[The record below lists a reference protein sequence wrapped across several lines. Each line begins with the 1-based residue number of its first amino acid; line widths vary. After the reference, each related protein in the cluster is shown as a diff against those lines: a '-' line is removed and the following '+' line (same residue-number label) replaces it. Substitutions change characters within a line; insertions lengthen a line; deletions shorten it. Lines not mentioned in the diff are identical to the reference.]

1 MDLQQRKQQ
10 LKSLVKENFDCFVSC
25 KNTIDDIHMKLQQ
38 IETDTEGAGTV
49 HLSTSISQVNQL
61 ANGAFGPLFERQAQV
76 ERIRSVQGMLQ
87 RFRTLFNLPSTIQG
101 HISKGDY
108 DLAVREYKKAKS
120 LVRVLERVLETVEK
134 VISDF
139 KDKMYK
145 SMEDPNVEFSQLESI
160 MQLLLELEPS
170 SDPVWHYLK
179 IQNVRIRSLLEACL
193 VEHDERMEELHKHL
207 WARAQ
212 LDARWKKIQ
221 QETNKASNVNVFSL
235 FGGAKNE
242 LDVSVE
248 ESMAEQSDI
257 LLNRLIH
264 RLTSVL
270 SQQVP
275 PFWRLSISIFNG
287 KFTKVS
293 QGEFPSAAGFEV
305 FAGSEVNAT
314 FKGHP
319 ISEVVA
325 MITDIANLYESKVLK
340 SVTLDVH
347 DLGSQ
352 INEIQ
357 AAVKL
362 TAFECFSSLKDNL
375 DKLALSVFQH
385 CQELEN
391 KALNG
396 GDIEKEG
403 HFTGLQAGIAV
414 ANPHQRLLMVLS
426 NTGYCRTGLVPVLL
440 QKYKN
445 IWVGDDSDSI
455 TVEKL
460 MEAFSSL
467 EESILGQ
474 YAQSKATLIGTA
486 AAAFF
491 LEDGLQWGA
500 APAVKGVRDA
510 VVELLYPLIVVHAEL
525 TAGAKPYLR
534 RAIPILIESLIDA
547 LVNVFNGSRQKAL
560 RVLDLNGFSQLALEL
575 GYLEGVL
582 QTHFTAAALDAF
594 SSLRNQLKEKALETI
609 KEAEMLG
616 RKKSG
621 TRGGMED
628 ASAAEER
635 LQNLSVSTDELDALE
650 QQVCSDFLQ
659 VELKRT
665 KLIYMCFTN
674 MSERSPQSSSR
685 HSSGRPIGAGNATVG
700 LRAPSGLQHQR
711 FRSSSS
717 LSDSDSSRPSG
728 IPPYQSPMS
737 QSGYASSDV
746 GSETGVYETKLRS
759 SVSTDRH
766 VNIQGSNRRQSSRR
780 AMFGATDDDFR

>member
-1 MDLQQRKQQ
+1 
-10 LKSLVKENFDCFVSC
+10 
-25 KNTIDDIHMKLQQ
+25 
-38 IETDTEGAGTV
+38 
-49 HLSTSISQVNQL
+49 
-61 ANGAFGPLFERQAQV
+61 
-76 ERIRSVQGMLQ
+76 MLQ

-120 LVRVLERVLETVEK
+120 LVLPTHVRVLERVLETVEK

-325 MITDIANLYESKVLK
+325 MITDIANLYESKVLN
-340 SVTLDVH
+340 SV
-347 DLGSQ
+347 S
-352 INEIQ
+352 
-357 AAVKL
+357 
-362 TAFECFSSLKDNL
+362 
-375 DKLALSVFQH
+375 
-385 CQELEN
+385 
-391 KALNG
+391 
-396 GDIEKEG
+396 
-403 HFTGLQAGIAV
+403 
-414 ANPHQRLLMVLS
+414 
-426 NTGYCRTGLVPVLL
+426 
-440 QKYKN
+440 
-445 IWVGDDSDSI
+445 
-455 TVEKL
+455 
-460 MEAFSSL
+460 AFS
-467 EESILGQ
+467 ES
-474 YAQSKATLIGTA
+474 
-486 AAAFF
+486 
-491 LEDGLQWGA
+491 
-500 APAVKGVRDA
+500 
-510 VVELLYPLIVVHAEL
+510 
-525 TAGAKPYLR
+525 
-534 RAIPILIESLIDA
+534 
-547 LVNVFNGSRQKAL
+547 
-560 RVLDLNGFSQLALEL
+560 
-575 GYLEGVL
+575 
-582 QTHFTAAALDAF
+582 
-594 SSLRNQLKEKALETI
+594 
-609 KEAEMLG
+609 EMLG
-616 RKKSG
+616 QHMRNVVSMVSK
-621 TRGGMED
+621 
-628 ASAAEER
+628 ASI
-635 LQNLSVSTDELDALE
+635 ALE
-650 QQVCSDFLQ
+650 SKD
-659 VELKRT
+659 
-665 KLIYMCFTN
+665 
-674 MSERSPQSSSR
+674 
-685 HSSGRPIGAGNATVG
+685 A
-700 LRAPSGLQHQR
+700 AP
-711 FRSSSS
+711 
-717 LSDSDSSRPSG
+717 PEAV
-728 IPPYQSPMS
+728 I
-737 QSGYASSDV
+737 
-746 GSETGVYETKLRS
+746 
-759 SVSTDRH
+759 DR
-766 VNIQGSNRRQSSRR
+766 
-780 AMFGATDDDFR
+780 